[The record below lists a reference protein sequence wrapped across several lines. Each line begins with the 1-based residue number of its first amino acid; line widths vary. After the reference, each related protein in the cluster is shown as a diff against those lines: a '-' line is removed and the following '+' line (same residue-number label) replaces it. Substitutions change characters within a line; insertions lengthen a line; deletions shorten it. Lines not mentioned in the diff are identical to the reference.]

1 MDLGIKGRVAFVGA
15 SSKGLGLSVAESLAA
30 EGASLAMCA
39 RGEEALGAAAQG
51 IRDRFGV
58 DVVEQALD
66 VTDFE
71 AVTKFMNETR
81 NRLGNIDICVTNAGG
96 PPGGTFED
104 FSLEDWR
111 KAFELTFLS
120 TLHMI
125 REVLPGMRKQRWGRV
140 VTVTSVSTKQ
150 TIDSLILS
158 NAIRASVVGLMK
170 SLVREYGGDN
180 VLFNNVCPGAHATDR
195 LLKMANLR
203 AEKQGVSADEVIA
216 GMSREVP
223 LQRVGQPQEFGPLV
237 AFLCSQKA
245 SYITGAS
252 VPIDGGQ
259 VRGV

>member
-1 MDLGIKGRVAFVGA
+1 MDLGIKGRVAFVAA
-15 SSKGLGLSVAESLAA
+15 SSKGLGLSVAESLAT
-30 EGASLAMCA
+30 EGVNLAVCA
-39 RGEEALGAAAQG
+39 RGEEALTASAQR
-51 IRDRFGV
+51 IRDNFGV
-58 DVVEQALD
+58 EVLDRALD

-81 NRLGNIDICVTNAGG
+81 NRFGTIDICVTNAGG

-104 FSLEDWR
+104 FSLDDWR
-111 KAFELTFLS
+111 KAFELSFLS

-140 VTVTSVSTKQ
+140 VTVTSMSVKQ
-150 TIDSLILS
+150 TVDNLILS

-170 SLVREYGGDN
+170 SLVREYGSDN

-195 LLKMANLR
+195 LLNMANLR

-223 LQRVGQPQEFGPLV
+223 LRRVGRPEEFGPLV
-237 AFLCSQKA
+237 AFLCSDKA
-245 SYITGAS
+245 SYITGTS